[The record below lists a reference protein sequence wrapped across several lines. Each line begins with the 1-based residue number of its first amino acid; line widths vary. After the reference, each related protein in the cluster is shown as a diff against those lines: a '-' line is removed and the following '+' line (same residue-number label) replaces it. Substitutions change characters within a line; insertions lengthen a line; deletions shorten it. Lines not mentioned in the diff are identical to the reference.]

1 MKSSNWFVRFLSLV
15 ALFVFGLG
23 TFGATSTTLSNNT
36 LPIGSEDQLREYAL
50 GKVVRGSRSVYGRS
64 VTQVDNK
71 PTWVNVKGNN
81 AEEVLSKLFDTEI
94 TFGIGNTND
103 FVEGNVA
110 LFDSSDNLIFSG
122 YTQYK
127 VSDLVSGPPQ
137 YNIWMREVRLLEGVA
152 WARILAL
159 NPDGVTTRTENV
171 QVANGQVIFEPYMAG
186 ISNGIL
192 EVSFKGGSLSYF
204 NLWEDKAHDPVV
216 GSEFFPEWKIQSHY
230 VVPGNDSV
238 IITVKFVE
246 TMFQPT
252 VFLKEVKAGQ
262 VVVFDCLALI
272 YPDGM
277 PAFERPT
284 SVIITKDDGSMSS
297 APISNDSLTS
307 LKLAPGSYRLRFTW
321 PTFREGRMIGYQSN
335 NDGGLG

>member
-1 MKSSNWFVRFLSLV
+1 MKSKSWIIRLFSFFVT
-15 ALFVFGLG
+15 FVCGLG
-23 TFGATSTTLSNNT
+23 AFGATSTTLSNNT

-216 GSEFFPEWKIQSHY
+216 GSEFFPPEWKIQSHY
-230 VVPGNDSV
+230 VVTGNDSGT
-238 IITVKFVE
+238 IIVKIVE
-246 TMFQPT
+246 TMSQPT
-252 VFLKEVKAGQ
+252 VLLKEVKAGQ
-262 VVVFDCLALI
+262 VVVFDCIALVYSLDVLA
-272 YPDGM
+272 
-277 PAFERPT
+277 
-284 SVIITKDDGSMSS
+284 S
-297 APISNDSLTS
+297 ALCKN
-307 LKLAPGSYRLRFTW
+307 
-321 PTFREGRMIGYQSN
+321 
-335 NDGGLG
+335 